1 MMTMEAPMNHPN
13 DPDGSN
19 DSANPH
25 LHDLAAPARRRVLA
39 GSVGAAALG
48 VFAPALSGC
57 ATGTS
62 SGTSSNATRTS
73 IGFTSVPLG
82 TDDAVRVPR
91 GYTAAVLYAWG
102 DPIDGI
108 GPRFKWDASNS
119 AEEQLA
125 QAGMHHDG
133 MHFFALP
140 RGSAG
145 SHRGLLCLNHEY
157 VDQGLLFADGMENW
171 SRDKVVKAIHAHGVS
186 VIEIAREGQGWR
198 VVPSRYARRITG
210 ATPMRIAGP
219 AAGHRLMRTAADA
232 EGRTALGTLNNCAHG
247 YTPWGTYLTC
257 EENFNGYFANPS
269 GDVEGSI
276 GIDNKPEILRGQSRY
291 GITKSGFGYRWH
303 EREERFDASKHPNE
317 PHRFGWVVEIDPFDR
332 NAQPVKHTALGRIKH
347 EGAEVLLAR
356 DGRVV
361 VYMGDDERNEYLY
374 KFVSRDRF
382 DATNAYDPK
391 HRELLDHG
399 TLYVA
404 RLSADGSGVWL
415 PLVHGQ
421 NGLTPDNGFADQ
433 GEVLIKT
440 RQAADRLGATML
452 DRPEWIAH
460 HPTTRQMF
468 VTLTNN
474 SRRGTTPP
482 SSNAADGT
490 TSAGSARPAVDAP
503 NPRSD
508 NVFGHILSWN
518 ENGGDPA
525 ALAFRWEVFILAGNP
540 AAADANQRGNIKGD
554 AFGAPDGL
562 WIDAGGVLWIQ
573 TDVSTRTLNRDAYAG
588 MGNNQMLACN
598 IDTREVR
605 RFLVGPP
612 GCEITGVITTPD
624 RRTMFVNIQHPGE
637 TAGEGPNDPANP
649 RRFSN
654 WPDQRPDGRPRSAT
668 VVITK
673 EDGGVIGT

>member
-1 MMTMEAPMNHPN
+1 
-13 DPDGSN
+13 
-19 DSANPH
+19 
-25 LHDLAAPARRRVLA
+25 
-39 GSVGAAALG
+39 
-48 VFAPALSGC
+48 
-57 ATGTS
+57 
-62 SGTSSNATRTS
+62 
-73 IGFTSVPLG
+73 
-82 TDDAVRVPR
+82 
-91 GYTAAVLYAWG
+91 
-102 DPIDGI
+102 
-108 GPRFKWDASNS
+108 
-119 AEEQLA
+119 
-125 QAGMHHDG
+125 
-133 MHFFALP
+133 
-140 RGSAG
+140 
-145 SHRGLLCLNHEY
+145 
-157 VDQGLLFADGMENW
+157 
-171 SRDKVVKAIHAHGVS
+171 
-186 VIEIAREGQGWR
+186 
-198 VVPSRYARRITG
+198 
-210 ATPMRIAGP
+210 
-219 AAGHRLMRTAADA
+219 
-232 EGRTALGTLNNCAHG
+232 
-247 YTPWGTYLTC
+247 
-257 EENFNGYFANPS
+257 
-269 GDVEGSI
+269 
-276 GIDNKPEILRGQSRY
+276 
-291 GITKSGFGYRWH
+291 
-303 EREERFDASKHPNE
+303 
-317 PHRFGWVVEIDPFDR
+317 
-332 NAQPVKHTALGRIKH
+332 
-347 EGAEVLLAR
+347 
-356 DGRVV
+356 
-361 VYMGDDERNEYLY
+361 
-374 KFVSRDRF
+374 
-382 DATNAYDPK
+382 
-391 HRELLDHG
+391 
-399 TLYVA
+399 
-404 RLSADGSGVWL
+404 
-415 PLVHGQ
+415 
-421 NGLTPDNGFADQ
+421 
-433 GEVLIKT
+433 
-440 RQAADRLGATML
+440 ML

-503 NPRSD
+503 NPRGD

-612 GCEITGVITTPD
+612 GCEITGVVTTPD